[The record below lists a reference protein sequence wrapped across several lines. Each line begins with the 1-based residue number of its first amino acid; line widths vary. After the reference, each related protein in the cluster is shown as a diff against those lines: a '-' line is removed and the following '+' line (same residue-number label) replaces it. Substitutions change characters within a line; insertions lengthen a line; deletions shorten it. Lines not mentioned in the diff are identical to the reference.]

1 MEKGKEK
8 GGCRARIVAL
18 RHPSERHPF
27 LFSLFSFLSVFIGA
41 HLWLVPAATAQE
53 VVVNL
58 SSGRVVVCVARGGI
72 VIATVH
78 KRIEAESR
86 PPVLAE
92 LTPRRVAVLLG
103 ATEWVSPAGEP
114 TVRME
119 TELPQVARAAG
130 GGGPTLG
137 KAQESDLES
146 TGLAMLEPLREV
158 AQRLV
163 QKVEIG
169 RDEPLLEV
177 VLVGFVA
184 DYGPEM
190 WTLRY
195 RIAQDLLRGDYWQ
208 TRVLRPLYEQLYPPE
223 KGQPRTLLETRYP
236 PAAGNSESA
245 MAEPTLL
252 TLLQRNDP
260 RLARVRNADK
270 LTSDAAVKILAGES
284 HKAPLPGVTALLRGA
299 LEATLGEGETLAL
312 AVLDERSGL
321 TWIVPQNIP
330 VHRAE
335 EAQKERPAGAPTLR
349 KPPP

>member
-1 MEKGKEK
+1 MNTDFEKRKAK
-8 GGCRARIVAL
+8 NGGRLPASDRFGVRSRPVL
-18 RHPSERHPF
+18 P
-27 LFSLFSFLSVFIGA
+27 LVSVFICA
-41 HLWLVPAATAQE
+41 HLWFLPSVRAQE

-58 SSGRVVVCVARGGI
+58 SAGRVVVCVARGGI

-78 KRIEAESR
+78 KRIEAEAR

-114 TVRME
+114 AVRME
-119 TELPQVARAAG
+119 REFPQVARAAA

-137 KAQESDLES
+137 KAQENDLES
-146 TGLAMLEPLREV
+146 IGLAMLEPLRAA

-163 QKVEIG
+163 QKVEMG

-177 VLVGFVA
+177 VLIGYVE
-184 DYGPEM
+184 DYGAEM

-195 RIAQDLLRGDYWQ
+195 RIAQDPLRSEYWQ

-236 PAAGNSESA
+236 RTASDAEPA

-252 TLLQRNDP
+252 ALLQRNDP
-260 RLARVRNADK
+260 RLARVRNADRQ
-270 LTSDAAVKILAGES
+270 TSDAAAKILSGES
-284 HKAPLPGVTALLRGA
+284 HKASVEGVTALLRGA
-299 LEATLGEGETLAL
+299 LEATLGADETLAL

-321 TWIVPQNIP
+321 TWIVPQRIP
-330 VHRAE
+330 AHRAE
-335 EAQKERPAGAPTLR
+335 EEKQERPAGAPTLR
-349 KPPP
+349 KPPL

>member
-1 MEKGKEK
+1 MNANKANISEFGKR
-8 GGCRARIVAL
+8 GRLGVFA
-18 RHPSERHPF
+18 
-27 LFSLFSFLSVFIGA
+27 LSVFLCV
-41 HLWLVPAATAQE
+41 HLWFPPSASAQE

-58 SSGRVVVCVARGGI
+58 SAGRVVVCVARDGI

-78 KRIEAESR
+78 QRIEAESR

-114 TVRME
+114 PVRME

-137 KAQESDLES
+137 KAQENDLES
-146 TGLAMLEPLREV
+146 VGLAMLEPLKEA

-163 QKVEIG
+163 QKVEVG
-169 RDEPLLEV
+169 REEPLLEV

-195 RIAQDLLRGDYWQ
+195 RIAQDPLRSDYWQ

-236 PAAGNSESA
+236 RAASDVESA

-252 TLLQRNDP
+252 ALLQRNDP
-260 RLARVRNADK
+260 RLARVRNANK
-270 LTSDAAVKILAGES
+270 LTSEAAVKILEGES
-284 HKAPLPGVTALLRGA
+284 HKAPLEGVTALLRGA
-299 LEATLGEGETLAL
+299 LEANYARLDPLLA
-312 AVLDERSGL
+312 
-321 TWIVPQNIP
+321 
-330 VHRAE
+330 
-335 EAQKERPAGAPTLR
+335 RPASPR
-349 KPPP
+349 KDNP